1 MRTLNWS
8 FAVLLVA
15 ASNLHAQ
22 QGVDD
27 LVAKYAQRVGGADRL
42 HSVQS
47 VRRIG
52 KFYGGGGF
60 EARLTNENKRP
71 NKVREEFEFGGMTG
85 VNAYDG
91 HTGWKIEPWQGKK
104 DAESL
109 SEDETKDIISESAFD
124 DPLLNYRAAGTPS
137 RCWGATRSR
146 APMST
151 R

>member
-71 NKVREEFEFGGMTG
+71 NKVREPKPKPSAPQAFPKAMSKRRIT
-85 VNAYDG
+85 DR
-91 HTGWKIEPWQGKK
+91 
-104 DAESL
+104 SL
-109 SEDETKDIISESAFD
+109 
-124 DPLLNYRAAGTPS
+124 
-137 RCWGATRSR
+137 C
-146 APMST
+146 
-151 R
+151 